1 MGNTELVRTPLYV
14 GLGVVAVAVL
24 FALLVGD
31 SDPTTATTTRAP
43 ATTGAPTTAAP
54 ATEVEFDVRN
64 ATFDVSCV
72 YGPESGPVPFIDGGW
87 GGEIYDDDPLDDY
100 PGLPG
105 NRVWVREVA
114 IGELVEESPGPEVL
128 AEIGCSGGGSHTAYE
143 VQVFAGNTGEA
154 RRLGRILYEVVDDHA
169 YTVSH
174 FRFGSENTITTRKR
188 VWQGYDAQCCPSKY
202 VLTDYKWIDG
212 DWVETDSEAWVMES
226 WMIEAWERE
235 SKKAES

>member
-1 MGNTELVRTPLYV
+1 VI
-14 GLGVVAVAVL
+14 AVAVL
-24 FALLVGD
+24 FASLVGD

-64 ATFDVSCV
+64 ATFDVSCE

-128 AEIGCSGGGSHTAYE
+128 AEISCSGGGSHTDYQ

-154 RRLGRILYEVVDDHA
+154 RRLGRILYEVVEDHA
-169 YTVSH
+169 HTAWWIKY
-174 FRFGSENTITTRKR
+174 GSENTITTRTR
-188 VWQGYDAQCCPSKY
+188 VWQGYDAHCCPSKY

-212 DWVETDSEAWVMES
+212 DWAETDSEAWIMES
-226 WMIEAWERE
+226 WMIKAWERE